1 MRKISSR
8 QFPEP
13 VDFLDASQT
22 DPDGMAIKG
31 RPSSDLTRERAT
43 YAMPSANTLQDKSIM
58 AQSKDKPWHL
68 CMVTA

>member
-1 MRKISSR
+1 M

-13 VDFLDASQT
+13 DDFLDASQT

-31 RPSSDLTRERAT
+31 SKVKASSDLTRERAT
-43 YAMPSANTLQDKSIM
+43 YAMPSANTLQDRSIM
-58 AQSKDKPWHL
+58 AWSKDKPWHL